1 MIRMKIKS
9 KDILTLDDDNEYVVV
24 SVVKYDNKEY
34 IYLVDI
40 HNNANMKFCEIES
53 DGCISIID
61 NTEKELID
69 KLVSLFYDS
78 CKSLRI

>member
-1 MIRMKIKS
+1 MKIKS

-53 DGCISIID
+53 DGSISIID